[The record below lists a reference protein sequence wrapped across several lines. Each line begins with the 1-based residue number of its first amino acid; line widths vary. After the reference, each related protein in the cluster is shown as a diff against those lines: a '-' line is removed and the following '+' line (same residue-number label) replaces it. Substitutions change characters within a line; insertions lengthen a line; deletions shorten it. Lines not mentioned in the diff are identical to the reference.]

1 MIAAVHAKIPG
12 RSRFKVGGLKNTPVL
27 AAALE
32 NVLQTLGWV
41 ELARA
46 SHLTGTVLVKYD
58 PALKVEQAAAELE
71 EIRRQAVQA
80 MSTASHPGESGEN
93 AVAKQP
99 GPPLLQGKLD
109 GIKDMVG
116 RMLHYA
122 QAQPQHPW
130 HAMEAGEVLAK
141 LEADPKIGLDTSQVL
156 AGLKKQGYN
165 LPPEIE
171 SRSRWQILREQF
183 TSLPVGLLGVAA
195 GLSILT
201 GGILDAA
208 IIMGVVAGNGLIGYF
223 TESSAETTIKSL
235 KSLATPTALV
245 LREGKQREIAAP
257 ELVAGDILVLKPG
270 ILIPADARVLKAENL
285 TLDESTLTGESLP
298 VEKTAKA
305 LERAE
310 AALGDRGNM
319 VYQGTVVTGGQG
331 LAVVTATGARTELG
345 LLQTLVQQ
353 TAAPG
358 TPIERQLGEIGD
370 HLVLLSAGICSL
382 VFGVGFLRGYGLI
395 RMARMSISLAAAA
408 VPEGLP
414 TAATTTLALGVSRM
428 GKEGVLIRN
437 LDAVETLG
445 SIQTVCLD
453 KTGTLTENR
462 MKVMETYVG
471 GRSLR
476 VVGGRLIDD
485 GDRVVA
491 FSRAKELKRILQV
504 SVLCSET
511 RINGK
516 DAGSDR
522 DLQGS
527 PTENALVEMAMLVGL
542 DVKTARETH
551 TLLEVNHRAEGR
563 PLMCSLHTRK
573 DGGRLM
579 AVKGSPEEVLARS
592 RWQKVDG
599 VHVELTP
606 KDRERILAENKRMAG
621 DALRVLGL
629 AYAKTRGDDELD
641 SEKDLIWLGLIGMAD
656 PLRGGVS
663 QAIAA
668 FHRAGIRT
676 VMLTGDQEATARSV
690 AVALNISGG
699 RPLKVLDS
707 SKLNGD
713 ESSSLGRLAGE
724 VDVFSRV
731 SPSRKLRI
739 VQELQKS
746 GQVVAM
752 TGDGVNDSPAL
763 KAAEVGIA
771 MGGSG
776 TDVAREVADVVLEN
790 DDLETVIIAVRDG
803 RTTYANIR
811 KSVHFFLATNISE
824 IMIMFA
830 ALGLGLGSPL
840 NTMQLLWINLISD
853 IFPGLALSMEE
864 PEGDVLNRPPRDPAA
879 PIFDKRDYL
888 QMVKEST
895 IITAS
900 ALGAYAYGLLRYGA
914 GAAASTLAFQS
925 LTIGQLLQALN
936 CRSERRP
943 FWDKSLK
950 PNPYLRWALGG
961 SLAAQALTMFV
972 PGLRNLMGLTPL
984 GGLDY
989 AVLGASALLALFGG
1003 EASKHTPRPGGGKVR
1018 PKRLKQ
1024 GTKAAIK
1031 LLPLPK
1037 KDAATGEPAKI
1048 AV

>member
-1 MIAAVHAKIPG
+1 M
-12 RSRFKVGGLKNTPVL
+12 
-27 AAALE
+27 
-32 NVLQTLGWV
+32 
-41 ELARA
+41 
-46 SHLTGTVLVKYD
+46 
-58 PALKVEQAAAELE
+58 
-71 EIRRQAVQA
+71 
-80 MSTASHPGESGEN
+80 
-93 AVAKQP
+93 
-99 GPPLLQGKLD
+99 
-109 GIKDMVG
+109 
-116 RMLHYA
+116 
-122 QAQPQHPW
+122 
-130 HAMEAGEVLAK
+130 
-141 LEADPKIGLDTSQVL
+141 
-156 AGLKKQGYN
+156 
-165 LPPEIE
+165 
-171 SRSRWQILREQF
+171 
-183 TSLPVGLLGVAA
+183 
-195 GLSILT
+195 
-201 GGILDAA
+201 
-208 IIMGVVAGNGLIGYF
+208 
-223 TESSAETTIKSL
+223 
-235 KSLATPTALV
+235 
-245 LREGKQREIAAP
+245 
-257 ELVAGDILVLKPG
+257 
-270 ILIPADARVLKAENL
+270 
-285 TLDESTLTGESLP
+285 
-298 VEKTAKA
+298 
-305 LERAE
+305 
-310 AALGDRGNM
+310 
-319 VYQGTVVTGGQG
+319 
-331 LAVVTATGARTELG
+331 
-345 LLQTLVQQ
+345 
-353 TAAPG
+353 
-358 TPIERQLGEIGD
+358 
-370 HLVLLSAGICSL
+370 LLSAGICSV
-382 VFGVGFLRGYGLI
+382 VFGMGFLRGYGLLQ
-395 RMARMSISLAAAA
+395 MARMSISLAAAA

-445 SIQTVCLD
+445 SIQTLCLD
-453 KTGTLTENR
+453 KTGTLTENS

-471 GRSLR
+471 GR
-476 VVGGRLIDD
+476 RLMVRNGKLINDD
-485 GDRVVA
+485 NRVVA
-491 FSRAKELKRILQV
+491 FSEAKELKRLLQV

-516 DAGSDR
+516 APEADR

-527 PTENALVEMAMLVGL
+527 PTENALVEMAILVGL
-542 DVKTARETH
+542 DVKTARKTH
-551 TLLEVNHRAEGR
+551 TLLDVNHRAEGR

-573 DGGRLM
+573 DGGTLM

-592 RWQKVDG
+592 RWQKING
-599 VHVELTP
+599 EHVELTQEDMD
-606 KDRERILAENKRMAG
+606 KILAENRRMAG

-629 AYAKTRGDDELD
+629 AYTKTRGEDELD

-656 PLRGGVS
+656 PLREGVA

-668 FHRAGIRT
+668 FHKAGIRT

-690 AVALNISGG
+690 AKELNISGG

-713 ESSSLGRLAGE
+713 ESSSLNRLAGE

-830 ALGLGLGSPL
+830 SLGIGLGSPL

-864 PEGDVLNRPPRDPAA
+864 PEGDVLNQPPRDPAA
-879 PIFDKRDYL
+879 PIFDKRDYM

-895 IITAS
+895 VITAG
-900 ALGAYAYGLLRYGA
+900 AMGAYAYGLMRYGA
-914 GAAASTLAFQS
+914 GAAAGTLAFQS
-925 LTIGQLLQALN
+925 LTIGQLLHALN
-936 CRSERRP
+936 CRSEKRP

-961 SLAAQALTMFV
+961 SFVMQALTLFV

-984 GGLDY
+984 GGFDY
-989 AVLGASALLALFGG
+989 VVLGASTLLALFGG
-1003 EASKHTPRPGGGKVR
+1003 EATKHTTWPGGGKAK

-1024 GTKAAIK
+1024 GAKAAIK

-1037 KDAATGEPAKI
+1037 KDAAATGEPAKI